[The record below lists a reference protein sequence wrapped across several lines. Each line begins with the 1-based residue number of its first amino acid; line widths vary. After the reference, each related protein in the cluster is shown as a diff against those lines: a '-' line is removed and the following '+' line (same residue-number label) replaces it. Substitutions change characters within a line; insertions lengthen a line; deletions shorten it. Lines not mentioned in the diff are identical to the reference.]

1 MSVII
6 TTMEDDELTTNQVCG
21 IPKHCQKGDEHLID
35 SLDEPRLAVGAQ
47 ALKLR
52 ESKWIGHEL
61 DLEVPD
67 LRSIAQVLDHELL
80 SQRRLFPFVCLVHH
94 F

>member
-1 MSVII
+1 MVA
-6 TTMEDDELTTNQVCG
+6 LHKLPRAQVALDLVL
-21 IPKHCQKGDEHLID
+21 IPQHCQKWDKHLID

-61 DLEVPD
+61 HLELPD
-67 LRSIAQVLDHELL
+67 LRCIVQV
-80 SQRRLFPFVCLVHH
+80 
-94 F
+94 